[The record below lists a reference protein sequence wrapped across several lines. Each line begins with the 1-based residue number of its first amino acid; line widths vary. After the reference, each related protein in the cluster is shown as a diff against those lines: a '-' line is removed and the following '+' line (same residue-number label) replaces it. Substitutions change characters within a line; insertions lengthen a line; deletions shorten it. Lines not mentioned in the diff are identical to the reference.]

1 MIHPATA
8 GFIARFGS
16 CRWMANKVLHLP
28 AAEQPEAPADAA
40 VQQGKKL
47 HPYSVELLA
56 ALSGFAINCDLWQRR
71 GVRGWAFSEELSYWG
86 LRVDMLVP
94 LAQAG
99 LVWREDVRDPYR
111 SNPFCI
117 HRITQAG
124 QNVLADVK
132 GLPHVTIAQP
142 ADQLSE
148 KEMESLY
155 LSFDCWLGL
164 EFLIRQDREQWFSH
178 SDIATGSGRPFY
190 TTDGDY
196 LLRRNLVERK
206 KLVEGN
212 RRVYRTT
219 DDARGARLIER
230 NHLRAQVHFPG
241 LRDAAARAQRGGK
254 GSVSGG

>member
-1 MIHPATA
+1 
-8 GFIARFGS
+8 
-16 CRWMANKVLHLP
+16 MADKVLHLP
-28 AAEQPEAPADAA
+28 VANQREAPVEAP
-40 VQQGKKL
+40 VQTGKKL
-47 HPYSVELLA
+47 HEHGVELLS
-56 ALSGFAINCDLWQRR
+56 ALSGFALKGELWQRR

-111 SNPFCI
+111 SNPLCI

-148 KEMESLY
+148 EEMESLY

-164 EFLIRQDREQWFSH
+164 EFLIRQDQGQWFSH
-178 SDIATGSGRPFY
+178 SAIATGSGRPFY

-206 KLVEGN
+206 KLEEGN
-212 RRVYRTT
+212 RRVYRATG
-219 DDARGARLIER
+219 DAHGARLIDRTE
-230 NHLRAQVHFPG
+230 LRAQVHFPA
-241 LRDAAARAQRGGK
+241 LHPKSKASRAATR
-254 GSVSGG
+254 SVSGG